1 MTTITKAQA
10 VKLMQVALFTAA
22 NRNRSLVNMLTD
34 QVAPTQ
40 ALPDKPGIEQTSYM
54 APVVRITDLTANP
67 GDNVNMQIVH
77 QLSKK
82 PTMGDKVI
90 EGRGENLTF
99 SDYDLSINQGR
110 HIVDAGGKMSQ
121 QRYKH
126 NLNKTAR
133 TLLGTY
139 FNALQDQLATTH
151 LAGARG
157 DFIADDTIVPLA
169 SDPEFADILVN
180 DVLPPTHDR
189 QFFAGDATQFS
200 ALDAADL
207 FSLAAVDN
215 ISLYLDEMSHPLQ
228 PVKLSSDVLMNEDPY
243 FVLFV
248 TPRQWNDWY
257 TSTSAKDWQMMTA
270 QAVVRSKGFD
280 HPLFKGQVAMWRNIL
295 VRKYLGM
302 PIRFFT
308 GSTVNVSN
316 NDLTATVS
324 QVTAP
329 TNIDR
334 ALLLG
339 GQAMANAYGGGGNG
353 TFFGYNEELKDH
365 KNKTEVSIRW
375 MNGLK
380 KIRFPQKD
388 GKVNDHGVMVLDS
401 AVTLS

>member
-22 NRNRSLVNMLTD
+22 NRNRSFVNILTD
-34 QVAPTQ
+34 QAAPTV
-40 ALPDKPGIEQTSYM
+40 ALPDKPGVEQSSYM
-54 APVVRITDLTANP
+54 APVVRITDLQANA
-67 GDNVNMQIVH
+67 GQSVDMQIVH

-90 EGRGENLTF
+90 EGRGENLSF
-99 SDYDLSINQGR
+99 SDYSLGIDQGR

-126 NLNKTAR
+126 NLNKTSR

-139 FNALQDQLATTH
+139 FNNLQDQLATVH

-169 SDPEFADILVN
+169 TDPEFAEILVN

-189 QFFAGDATQFS
+189 QFFAGDATTFGN
-200 ALDAADL
+200 LDAADL

-215 ISLYLDEMSHPLQ
+215 LSLYLDEMAHPLQ
-228 PVKLSSDVLMNEDPY
+228 PVRLSADALMNEDPY

-257 TSTSAKDWQMMTA
+257 TSTSGKDWQAMLA
-270 QAVVRSKGFD
+270 QAVNRSKGFD
-280 HPLFKGQVAMWRNIL
+280 HPLFKGEVAMWRRIL
-295 VRKYLGM
+295 VRKYIGT

-316 NDLTATVS
+316 NDTTATVA

-339 GQAMANAYGGGGNG
+339 GQALANAYGAGGNG

-401 AVTLS
+401 AVTL